1 MKIER
6 INENQIRCT
15 LTSFDLSV
23 RNLNLGELA
32 YGSEKARNL
41 FREMIQK
48 ASNEVGFDAED
59 IPLMVEAIPLSNESV
74 MLVITK
80 IEDPEE
86 LDTRFS
92 KFSPLSEEDQN
103 GLFGGLSSELLEGA
117 DGLMGFLK
125 KDMLGLST
133 EQTEK
138 DAPAQESSEDAIQV
152 SDESEPPA
160 VQTRI
165 YRFGSLDQAADA
177 AKVTGPVCQGH
188 NTLYKK
194 PGTSQYY
201 LVLSSADTDTLTFS
215 RLCNILAEYGEKVK
229 QEAAS
234 EAYYQEHYEV
244 IIRNQAL
251 QKLALI

>member
-48 ASNEVGFDAED
+48 ASNEVGFEAED

-92 KFSPLSEEDQN
+92 KFSPLSEEDQE
-103 GLFGGLSSELLEGA
+103 GIFGGLTSEMLEGA
-117 DGLMGFLK
+117 DGLLNFLR
-125 KDMLGLST
+125 KDMLGLASPDEAEAPEAGT
-133 EQTEK
+133 PSGEPEK
-138 DAPAQESSEDAIQV
+138 DAAPAI
-152 SDESEPPA
+152 
-160 VQTRI
+160 QTRI
-165 YRFGSLDQAADA
+165 YRFGNLDQVTDA
-177 AKVTGPVCQGH
+177 ARVTGHVYPGR
-188 NTLYKK
+188 NTLYKN
-194 PGTSQYY
+194 PASAQYY
-201 LVLSSADTDTLTFS
+201 LVLSSADTEPLVFS
-215 RLCNILAEYGEKVK
+215 RVCNVLAEYGEKVK
-229 QEAAS
+229 QETAS
-234 EAYYQEHYEV
+234 EAYYREHYEV
-244 IIRNQAL
+244 IVRDQAL
-251 QKLALI
+251 QKLACI